1 MSQRP
6 PSRFLWKAAPLTLLL
21 FAMNAS
27 FSTTALSAEPAH
39 RWRWELR
46 TGYGWQYTNES
57 RPNHFQITPFMPSV
71 AVPLTGTMGPGFLRG
86 RFEWNPELFLA
97 LFNHPYVRPILGIT
111 PLQFHYEL
119 EPKGK
124 WSPYLMLG
132 AGVFR
137 SDINRR
143 ETGSRINFNPQG
155 AVGIRYALGNR
166 FSLLGE
172 YRHTHISNA
181 GLNDDNSGMN
191 THTFL
196 VGISVEQ

>member
-1 MSQRP
+1 MSRCF
-6 PSRFLWKAAPLTLLL
+6 SNVLWRFTASTFLLL
-21 FAMNAS
+21 VIIAS
-27 FSTTALSAEPAH
+27 FPITAPAADEPTH
-39 RWRWELR
+39 RWRWEFR

-57 RPNHFQITPFMPSV
+57 RPSNFQIIPFMPSA
-71 AVPLTGTMGPGFLRG
+71 AVPLTGYGGHGWLRG
-86 RFEWNPELFLA
+86 RWEWNPELFLA
-97 LFNHPYVRPILGIT
+97 LFNHPYLRPIFGIT

-132 AGVFR
+132 AGVLR
-137 SDINRR
+137 SDIHRR
-143 ETGSRINFNPQG
+143 ETGSLLNFNSQG
-155 AVGIRYALGNR
+155 AVGIRYVLGSR
-166 FSLLGE
+166 LSLSGE

-196 VGISVEQ
+196 AGISLEQ